1 MKNLYFVNWVNFYS
15 FWFLFENE
23 DDIISEDVVWMNKTI
38 FVNVFSMVLGV

>member
-1 MKNLYFVNWVNFYS
+1 MKNLYSANWVNFHS

-38 FVNVFSMVLGV
+38 LVNVLSMVSGA